1 MTAPFVADSTLAVF
15 VRPSIGSEPSGGPG
29 LCEHRRNLVLPLSES
44 FPDARFV
51 CILHAPNRQFRGHE
65 PRSPLKHL
73 DAQAK
78 GVPLMFS
85 LPPPHYVVLRMLL
98 DETAFP
104 SPSSSPSPLC
114 LLPPSPPTRLTETI
128 PTAGSP

>member
-78 GVPLMFS
+78 GVPLLFS
-85 LPPPHYVVLRMLL
+85 LPDTHIAPRVIEWH
-98 DETAFP
+98 F
-104 SPSSSPSPLC
+104 
-114 LLPPSPPTRLTETI
+114 
-128 PTAGSP
+128 G